1 MMREQTSALEG
12 TGIDGTVPN
21 HCVSSHAKKLRWEE
35 ERRERSSR
43 KRK

>member
-12 TGIDGTVPN
+12 TGIDGTVPH

-35 ERRERSSR
+35 AERRESGNR
-43 KRK
+43 K